1 MTPPPPPRPPHAPS
15 SACPTSAGPRAS
27 RALAPAELARLRA
40 ALRSNASAE
49 DSESPERGLHPRGR
63 PAPPNRARLALF
75 ATIFTLS
82 WHGAALPSLSTD
94 IPTPFPTAAVVP
106 PREGGPPFERT
117 RKMNPSIRTTQ
128 RSATPTILAATIAGA
143 LASAATAQNSGFASF
158 TQPSDTIRIL
168 GNTVFQGTDWTYEM
182 RIRIGSDAR
191 NLIRG
196 HILSEQRDS
205 VEDKTVF
212 AFNGELS
219 KVTIRGLNCGD
230 DASTPLTTT
239 LQDRWLHLAWVRNGS
254 TTTLFVDG
262 IAAQD
267 WDDRPTC
274 TNDYPGSW
282 MSLGMFR
289 YGAGQFPGG
298 SVPSFLGDL
307 DWIRVTDG
315 ALYSADFTAPYEC
328 EVEASTATRLLL
340 KFNEPNG
347 TAILVDESPNA
358 FVCEVGVPLSPGVK
372 STSPTLGNTDGGFPA
387 CRPTCPADIDEN
399 GLVDGVDL
407 AIVLSRW
414 GTLPTDY
421 PRADTNGDGT
431 VDGSDLAVLLSGW
444 GACP

>member
-1 MTPPPPPRPPHAPS
+1 
-15 SACPTSAGPRAS
+15 
-27 RALAPAELARLRA
+27 
-40 ALRSNASAE
+40 
-49 DSESPERGLHPRGR
+49 
-63 PAPPNRARLALF
+63 
-75 ATIFTLS
+75 
-82 WHGAALPSLSTD
+82 
-94 IPTPFPTAAVVP
+94 
-106 PREGGPPFERT
+106 
-117 RKMNPSIRTTQ
+117 MNPSIRTTQ

-182 RIRIGSDAR
+182 RIRIGSDAG

-196 HILSEQRDS
+196 HILSEQRDAL
-205 VEDKTVF
+205 EGKII
-212 AFNGELS
+212 AIREGELS
-219 KVTIRGLNCGD
+219 CETIRGYLCGD
-230 DASTPLTTT
+230 IAARQTSEFAGN
-239 LQDRWLHLAWVRNGS
+239 WVHLAWVRTG
-254 TTTLFVDG
+254 LELGLYIDG
-262 IAAQD
+262 RLDQV
-267 WDDRPTC
+267 WYDRPSC
-274 TNDYPGSW
+274 TADRSDSW
-282 MSLGMFR
+282 MAIGMMR
-289 YGAGQFPGG
+289 YGAGYIP
-298 SVPSFLGDL
+298 SAPLPSFLGDL

-315 ALYSADFTAPYEC
+315 ALYTADFTPPYEC
-328 EVEASTATRLLL
+328 EVEASAATQLLL
-340 KFNEPNG
+340 KFNEPDG
-347 TAILVDESPNA
+347 TAILIDESPNA
-358 FVCEVGVPLSPGVK
+358 FVCEVGVPVAPGVK